1 MFDIFRNCFAYLIIN
16 LLINASGILITL
28 VLCNLPTKI
37 ISLVDADCRPIEI
50 AKKYP
55 WMIKTLEANV
65 LLLLSLWKFSVLY
78 AACPAKLSV
87 QWFSIEIFVL
97 LFGLL

>member
-1 MFDIFRNCFAYLIIN
+1 
-16 LLINASGILITL
+16 

-65 LLLLSLWKFSVLY
+65 LLVFKPLK
-78 AACPAKLSV
+78 
-87 QWFSIEIFVL
+87 I
-97 LFGLL
+97 